1 MTAAGKLRS
10 WFHRT
15 GSEVLGWTLVLLGI
29 VMLVMPGPGLLGM
42 LAGIA
47 LLARHY
53 TWADRL
59 LEPLEANAIEA
70 AKFGVA
76 TIPRILF
83 SCVGIVFVAGVGL
96 TWFLSPTIPEF
107 EILGVGF
114 GPELPGAGW
123 IGAVGIWFSTLVAI
137 VLLVYSIRRWRWG
150 KDGSSDA
157 TTVEG

>member
-1 MTAAGKLRS
+1 MTIAGRLRG

-15 GSEVLGWTLVLLGI
+15 GSEILGWTLVVLGI
-29 VMLVMPGPGLLGM
+29 IMLVMPGPGLLGM

-47 LLARHY
+47 VLSRHY

-59 LEPLEANAIEA
+59 LDPLEEKAIEA

-76 TIPRILF
+76 TIPRILV
-83 SCVGIVFVAGVGL
+83 SCLGIVLVAGVGL

-114 GPELPGAGW
+114 GPELPAAGW
-123 IGAVGIWFSTLVAI
+123 VGAVGIWFSDLIAI
-137 VLLVYSIRRWRWG
+137 ALLIYSIRRWR
-150 KDGSSDA
+150 
-157 TTVEG
+157 